1 MQLEYDLNAGALYI
15 RLSDAEIART
25 QEAGDNAAVDLDA
38 AGGVVGIEVISA
50 AHPWPLADI
59 LSSYSIPAEEEAE
72 IRSYFAPPAVQAEV
86 RNQFHVRERQ
96 PVQQEAPKISIAST
110 APAMVAA

>member
-1 MQLEYDLNAGALYI
+1 MQLEFDLNAGALYI

-25 QEAGDNAAVDLDA
+25 REAGDNAAVDLDA

-59 LSSYSIPAEEEAE
+59 LASYDIPAGEVAQ
-72 IRSYFAPPAVQAEV
+72 IRTYFRPQGMLPA
-86 RNQFHVRERQ
+86 
-96 PVQQEAPKISIAST
+96 QQEAPKIDIASP
-110 APAMVAA
+110 APARLLVPA